1 MDVRS
6 RELTVNYKIVP
17 PPSTVAPSSLSQET
31 THRFPIIPLPDLE
44 SQDDTDSELK
54 KYYTSLQTSIAEART
69 KLGEELTAWR
79 DAVGNAELGK
89 EKSVKTEVNDEG
101 EEEENTEE

>member
-1 MDVRS
+1 MDVQS
-6 RELTVNYKIVP
+6 RELTVTYKIVP
-17 PPSTVAPSSLSQET
+17 PPSTVAPSSLLQET
-31 THRFPIIPLPDLE
+31 THRFPIVPLPGSELKE
-44 SQDDTDSELK
+44 DTDSLK
-54 KYYTSLQTSIAEART
+54 RYYTSLRVSIAEART

-89 EKSVKTEVNDEG
+89 EKSVKAEADDEG

>member
-1 MDVRS
+1 MDVQS
-6 RELTVNYKIVP
+6 RELTVTYKIVP

-31 THRFPIIPLPDLE
+31 THRFPIIPLPGLE
-44 SQDDTDSELK
+44 SKEDDDSLK
-54 KYYTSLQTSIAEART
+54 KYYTSLRASIAEART

-89 EKSVKTEVNDEG
+89 EKSVKAEADDEG

>member
-1 MDVRS
+1 MDVQS
-6 RELTVNYKIVP
+6 RELTVTYKIIP
-17 PPSTVAPSSLSQET
+17 PPSTMAPQSLSQET
-31 THRFPIIPLPDLE
+31 THRFPITSLPQE
-44 SQDDTDSELK
+44 SKEDTDSELK
-54 KYYTSLQTSIAEART
+54 RYYASLRVSIAEARI

-89 EKSVKTEVNDEG
+89 EKSVKAEVDDEG

>member
-1 MDVRS
+1 MDVQS
-6 RELTVNYKIVP
+6 RELTVTYKIVP
-17 PPSTVAPSSLSQET
+17 PPSAVAPPSLSQET
-31 THRFPIIPLPDLE
+31 THRFPIPSLPDLE
-44 SQDDTDSELK
+44 SQEDSELK
-54 KYYTSLQTSIAEART
+54 KYYTSLRTSIAEART

-89 EKSVKTEVNDEG
+89 EKSVKTEVDDEG